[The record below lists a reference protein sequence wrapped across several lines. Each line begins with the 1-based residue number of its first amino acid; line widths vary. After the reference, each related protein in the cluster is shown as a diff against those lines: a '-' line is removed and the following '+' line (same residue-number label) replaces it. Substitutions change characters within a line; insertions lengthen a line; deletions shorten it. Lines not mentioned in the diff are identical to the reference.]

1 MNRLLIIFSFLFFLT
16 FINSPVLAE
25 VNIDLLKQKYA
36 KCEDVNYRHECFDT
50 FIYSKAKKVGYFRN
64 NSLWDGLYYID
75 NILLFEYIKG
85 KEIGKS
91 FCKKTNDGWINCPSG
106 NRYKPIETGYFDKK
120 NKRQGK
126 FRYEYKNGDLFVGEY
141 KDGHRHGQGTYTYSK
156 GDKYVG
162 EYKNN
167 NQHGQG
173 SYTYSNGDKYV
184 GKYKNNV
191 RNGQGKYTY
200 ADGTITE
207 GIFKDGKFMYE
218 NKPTPTSNSKIEG
231 YKTFCSEIGFTPG
244 TEKFG
249 ECVVEAMKKG

>member
-1 MNRLLIIFSFLFFLT
+1 MNRFLLIISFLISLIY
-16 FINSPVLAE
+16 INTPVLAE

-50 FIYSKAKKVGYFRN
+50 FIYSKSKKVGYFRN

-85 KEIGKS
+85 KEIAKS
-91 FCKKTNDGWINCPSG
+91 FCKNSNDGWWTCPSG
-106 NRYKPIETGYFDKK
+106 NRYKPIETGYMDKK
-120 NKRQGK
+120 YKRQGK
-126 FRYEYKNGDLFVGEY
+126 FRYEYTNGDLFVGEY
-141 KDGHRHGQGTYTYSK
+141 KDGLRHGHGTYSYSK

-173 SYTYSNGDKYV
+173 SYTYVKGDKYL
-184 GKYKNNV
+184 GEFKYNV

-207 GIFKDGKFMYE
+207 GIFKDGKFMYA
-218 NKPTPTSNSKIEG
+218 KKSTLTSNPKIEG
-231 YKTFCSEIGFTPG
+231 YKSFCSEIGFTPG